1 MAGSRLRSRMD
12 IIRASVRAEMMRG
25 GGEVGGEEEEEEME
39 KTVAYTER
47 RHMDLFCFGVLG

>member
-1 MAGSRLRSRMD
+1 MG
-12 IIRASVRAEMMRG
+12 IIRASVAAEMMRG
-25 GGEVGGEEEEEEME
+25 GGEQGDEKEIE